1 MAIWPR
7 HVFGGNFMLGLI
19 ITAIG
24 TVLFVMYALGIAG
37 DGAVLIA
44 AAILITGGMIKAE
57 LSVIVNLLGNA
68 YINVFGEYD
77 ECDCDDEGSDEEDE

>member
-1 MAIWPR
+1 
-7 HVFGGNFMLGLI
+7 MLALI

-44 AAILITGGMIKAE
+44 AAILIVGGMIKAE
-57 LSVIVNLLGNA
+57 LGLLVDLLTNA
-68 YINVFGEYD
+68 YINVFGEYE
-77 ECDCDDEGSDEEDE
+77 ECDCDDKEDE

>member
-1 MAIWPR
+1 
-7 HVFGGNFMLGLI
+7 MLALI

-44 AAILITGGMIKAE
+44 AAILIVGGMIKAE
-57 LSVIVNLLGNA
+57 LGLLVDTLRNACIVS
-68 YINVFGEYD
+68 EYD
-77 ECDCDDEGSDEEDE
+77 EDDYSDEEDEEDGD

>member
-1 MAIWPR
+1 
-7 HVFGGNFMLGLI
+7 MLALI

-24 TVLFVMYALGIAG
+24 TVLFVMYALRIIG

-44 AAILITGGMIKAE
+44 AAILIVGGMIKFE
-57 LSVIVNLLGNA
+57 LSAIVNLLGNA

-77 ECDCDDEGSDEEDE
+77 ECDDEDDGSDEEDK

>member
-1 MAIWPR
+1 
-7 HVFGGNFMLGLI
+7 MLALI

-44 AAILITGGMIKAE
+44 AAILIVGGMIKAE
-57 LSVIVNLLGNA
+57 LGLLVDLLTNA
-68 YINVFGEYD
+68 YIYTFGEYE
-77 ECDCDDEGSDEEDE
+77 ECDDDEGDEDGN

>member
-1 MAIWPR
+1 
-7 HVFGGNFMLGLI
+7 MLALI

-24 TVLFVMYALGIAG
+24 TVLFVMYALGLAA

-44 AAILITGGMIKAE
+44 AAILIAGGMIKAE
-57 LSVIVNLLGNA
+57 LSVIVNLLSNA

-77 ECDCDDEGSDEEDE
+77 EEDEDNCDDEEDE

>member
-1 MAIWPR
+1 
-7 HVFGGNFMLGLI
+7 MLALI

-44 AAILITGGMIKAE
+44 AAILIIGGMIKAE
-57 LSVIVNLLGNA
+57 LGQIVVILTNA
-68 YINVFGEYD
+68 YIYTFGEYD
-77 ECDCDDEGSDEEDE
+77 EYYDDDDCSDEEDE

>member
-1 MAIWPR
+1 
-7 HVFGGNFMLGLI
+7 MLALI

-44 AAILITGGMIKAE
+44 AAILIVGGMIKAE
-57 LSVIVNLLGNA
+57 LAVIVNLLSNA
-68 YINVFGEYD
+68 YIFSDYD
-77 ECDCDDEGSDEEDE
+77 EYYDERDCDDKEDE

>member
-1 MAIWPR
+1 
-7 HVFGGNFMLGLI
+7 MLALI

-44 AAILITGGMIKAE
+44 AAILIVGGMIKAE
-57 LSVIVNLLGNA
+57 LGLLVDLISNA
-68 YINVFGEYD
+68 YIFSDYD
-77 ECDCDDEGSDEEDE
+77 EYYDDRDYDDEEDDKDGN

>member
-1 MAIWPR
+1 MFA
-7 HVFGGNFMLGLI
+7 LI

-24 TVLFVMYALGIAG
+24 TVLFVIYALGIAG

-44 AAILITGGMIKAE
+44 AAIFIVGGMIKAE
-57 LSVIVNLLGNA
+57 LGLIGDLLTSA

-77 ECDCDDEGSDEEDE
+77 ECNDEDDGSDEEDE

>member
-1 MAIWPR
+1 
-7 HVFGGNFMLGLI
+7 MLALT

-44 AAILITGGMIKAE
+44 AAILIVGGMIKAE
-57 LSVIVNLLGNA
+57 LAVIVNLLSNA

-77 ECDCDDEGSDEEDE
+77 EEDDDEEDEP

>member
-1 MAIWPR
+1 
-7 HVFGGNFMLGLI
+7 MLALI

-24 TVLFVMYALGIAG
+24 TVLFVMYALGIIG

-44 AAILITGGMIKAE
+44 AAILIVGGMIKAE
-57 LSVIVNLLGNA
+57 LSVIVTLLGNA

-77 ECDCDDEGSDEEDE
+77 ECDDEDDGSDEEDE

>member
-1 MAIWPR
+1 MLAI
-7 HVFGGNFMLGLI
+7 I

-24 TVLFVMYALGIAG
+24 TVLFVIYALGIAG

-57 LSVIVNLLGNA
+57 LGQIVNLLSNA
-68 YINVFGEYD
+68 YINIFGEY
-77 ECDCDDEGSDEEDE
+77 EECDDEDDGSDEEDE

>member
-1 MAIWPR
+1 
-7 HVFGGNFMLGLI
+7 MLALI

-44 AAILITGGMIKAE
+44 ASILIVGGMIKAE
-57 LSVIVNLLGNA
+57 LGLLVDMLRSA
-68 YINVFGEYD
+68 YIFSDYD
-77 ECDCDDEGSDEEDE
+77 EYYDEDNCDDEEDDKDGN